1 MEISL
6 LIHVDNALDLPQ
18 RTDLEQKVIQMNGV
32 TAAKFSTDKNHLMF
46 VQYDPAM
53 TTSTDV
59 LRQVQGAGVGAQ
71 LVGL

>member
-53 TTSTDV
+53 TTSTHV